1 MQSGLLGVGE
11 KRAVETAEWSIGID
25 FGTAFSKAAAT
36 RMTFEH
42 GAALR
47 EIRPLRIGEAAGWD
61 RPFLTPSSMFLDR
74 SRIHFGAH
82 AVERLLAANQ
92 DERELVRSFK
102 TILGAN
108 DFEEALNF
116 YPRPCVDP
124 DRTFRLR
131 DLLVLYLAYLLVL
144 VDIAAAA
151 SFHRSGSVMTA
162 SRLRFSRPGWI
173 PGRIAAAHE
182 AMTALFNQA
191 HVVRRL
197 LGDKLLAPD
206 GVSYADAREALDNAR
221 ANPAPF
227 ANLDGGIYEASAV
240 GVCHYSDP
248 NAPNCLLIV
257 DIGAGTT
264 DVAGL
269 MRAPYRDDIRVI
281 RTARRTIDV
290 AGDNFDAV
298 LLDLLVSKAKK
309 LKSPADRSALWRRVI
324 PNVRDLKEELFRNG
338 AVQIQF
344 RNFKIKCTVKELER
358 EAGFKSSL
366 AEIKRLYETAL
377 AEVVQVGAREG
388 ARTIGVVLAGGG
400 SHLPAIRKLVTQK
413 RRVGLRM
420 KIVHLPTTPAW
431 AHELGSAAEFESLF
445 AQLSAAFG
453 AAISCAEQGAA
464 AVDEPGVA
472 IGGRAT

>member
-1 MQSGLLGVGE
+1 MQSGLLGVEG
-11 KRAVETAEWSIGID
+11 KPVDAAEWSIGVD

-47 EIRPLRIGEAAGWD
+47 EIRPLRIGQAAGWD

-74 SRIHFGAH
+74 HCVHFGAN
-82 AVERLLAANQ
+82 AVDRLLAANQ

-124 DRTFRLR
+124 DRMFRLR
-131 DLLVLYLAYLLVL
+131 DLLVLYLAYLLAL
-144 VDIAAAA
+144 VDIAAGAA
-151 SFHRSGSVMTA
+151 FNRTGSVINS

-182 AMTALFNQA
+182 AMTSLFNEA
-191 HVVRRL
+191 HIVGRI
-197 LGDKLLAPD
+197 LGAKLLSPD
-206 GVSYADAREALDNAR
+206 GLPYHDARQALDYAR
-221 ANPAPF
+221 AHPQPF

-248 NAPNCLLIV
+248 NAPNCLLVV

-264 DVAGL
+264 DIAGL
-269 MRAPYRDDIRVI
+269 IRAPYRDDIRVI

-290 AGDNFDAV
+290 AGDNFDAA
-298 LLDLLVSKAKK
+298 LLDLVVSKAKK
-309 LKSPADRSALWRRVI
+309 LKSRADRAALWRRVI
-324 PNVRDLKEELFRNG
+324 PNVRDLKEELFRKG
-338 AVQIQF
+338 VVQIQF
-344 RNFKIKCTVKELER
+344 RRFKIKVTVKEFEQHPD
-358 EAGFKSSL
+358 FKSTL
-366 AEIKRLYETAL
+366 AEIKRVYETAL
-377 AEVVQVGAREG
+377 KEVLQVGVRERVG
-388 ARTIGVVLAGGG
+388 TVGVVLAGGG
-400 SHLPAIRKLVTQK
+400 AHLPAVRKMVARK
-413 RRVGLRM
+413 RWFGPPI
-420 KIVHLPTTPAW
+420 KIVNLPTTPAW

-453 AAISCAEQGAA
+453 AAISCAEQGATT
-464 AVDEPGVA
+464 VDES
-472 IGGRAT
+472 GGARGR